1 MKTSSQTSSLEDPI
15 VEEIRQVRAELAREG
30 HYDLHTICE
39 RIREEERRYPER
51 LSKLRAGGVTG
62 ER

>member
-15 VEEIRQVRAELAREG
+15 VEEIREVRAELAREA

-39 RIREEERRYPER
+39 RVREEERQYSER
-51 LSKLRAGGVTG
+51 LAKAPSDRVSG
-62 ER
+62 EE